1 MGVARGSCKGWALD
15 ISWYGQSCLRIS
27 GRGELTVVTDPC
39 VPVQRSG
46 RGLKADVVCVSHANG
61 DAAPQHAG
69 PPDGPLL
76 FERPGEYEVGGV
88 FMRGIAMHAQ
98 ENGATR
104 HNVAWLFHFGAL
116 NLLHLGALAHVPEQ
130 EQLETLGEVHVLMI
144 PLGAGGLDADAAA
157 GLVALLEPRAILPL
171 HNRPPADAADPLER
185 FLGAMGL
192 SQPQE
197 EEFLRITASNM
208 PEQSRVVLLQPR
220 PLPE

>member
-1 MGVARGSCKGWALD
+1 M
-15 ISWYGQSCLRIS
+15 RIS
-27 GRGELTVVTDPC
+27 GRGQITVVTDPC

-61 DAAPQHAG
+61 DAAPQL
-69 PPDGPLL
+69 DGPDAPLR

-104 HNVAWLFHFGAL
+104 RNVAWLFHFGEL

-130 EQLETLGEVHVLMI
+130 EQLETLGELHVLMI
-144 PLGAGGLDADAAA
+144 PLGADGLDAEAAA

-171 HNRPPADAADPLER
+171 PDRPPADAPDPLER

-192 SQPQE
+192 SPPRE
-197 EEFLRITASNM
+197 EEFLRITASNL
-208 PEQSRVVLLQPR
+208 PEQSRVVLLRPR
-220 PLPE
+220 LLPE

>member
-1 MGVARGSCKGWALD
+1 MGAACGSCKGWALD

-27 GRGELTVVTDPC
+27 GRGELTIVTDPC

-61 DAAPQHAG
+61 DAAPQ
-69 PPDGPLL
+69 PDGPDAPLR

-104 HNVAWLFHFGAL
+104 RNVAWLFHFGDL
-116 NLLHLGALAHVPEQ
+116 NLLHLGALAHVPQQ
-130 EQLETLGEVHVLMI
+130 EQLETLGEVHVLMF
-144 PLGAGGLDADAAA
+144 PLGAGGLDAEAAA

-171 HNRPPADAADPLER
+171 HNGPPAGAADPLER

-192 SQPQE
+192 SPPRE
-197 EEFLRITASNM
+197 EDFLRVTASNL
-208 PEQSRVVLLQPR
+208 PQQSRVVLLRPR
-220 PLPE
+220 LLPE